1 MDNRIP
7 RRFGRV
13 LSIALAVA
21 TGLTPL
27 ASITIGTA
35 TTAATTVSHPPAAK
49 PAAAAAMPTS
59 PAQSSVE
66 TYILA
71 RLNADRAALGLV
83 PFRVDPRL
91 RTIARARTSTMA
103 SLNDLSHTVG
113 GDLGRQLTAAG
124 VTWLGWG
131 EDIGWTTYPWG
142 NAAGDSLYTMWKASP
157 DHWRLMTSS
166 TYNYVGIGIGYRP
179 ANNGTFSSIVF
190 TEQKDHTPPTAA
202 MSSLTRSGTSI
213 SFSWRGAEVLLQ
225 TRTAGFKYFDVEY
238 HRDDHGW
245 RIIKHGTLTT
255 HLRLTGR
262 AHGHRFYV
270 RVRAVD
276 KAGNISAWSPSLH
289 ILVP

>member
-7 RRFGRV
+7 KRFGRL
-13 LSIALAVA
+13 LSMALAVA

-27 ASITIGTA
+27 ASLSLGTA
-35 TTAATTVSHPPAAK
+35 EASAATFAQVSAK
-49 PAAAAAMPTS
+49 PAADSAAMPTS
-59 PAQSSVE
+59 PAQGTVE
-66 TYILA
+66 SYILA
-71 RLNADRAALGLV
+71 RMNADRVALGLA
-83 PFRVDPRL
+83 PLRVDPRL
-91 RTIARARTSTMA
+91 RDIARQRTSTMA
-103 SLNDLSHTVG
+103 TLNDLSHTVAG
-113 GDLGRQLTAAG
+113 NLGDELTAAG

-157 DHWRLMTSS
+157 DHWTLMTSA

-179 ANNGTFSSIVF
+179 ANGGTFSSIVF
-190 TEQKDHTPPTAA
+190 TEQKDHTAPTVA
-202 MSSLTRSGTSI
+202 MTSLARSGTTI
-213 SFSWRGAEVLLQ
+213 SFSWSGADVALQ
-225 TRTAGFKYFDVEY
+225 TRTAGLGYFDVEY
-238 HRDDHGW
+238 HRDDRGW
-245 RIIKHGTLTT
+245 QMLRHGTLGT

-276 KAGNISAWSPSLH
+276 KAGNASAWSPAVH

>member
-27 ASITIGTA
+27 ASISFG
-35 TTAATTVSHPPAAK
+35 TAATAAATVSHPGSVR
-49 PAAAAAMPTS
+49 AAADSAMPTS
-59 PAQSSVE
+59 PAQSTVE
-66 TYILA
+66 SYILA
-71 RLNADRAALGLV
+71 RMNADRVALGLL
-83 PFRVDPRL
+83 PLRVDPRL

-103 SLNDLSHTVG
+103 TLNDLSHTVG

-124 VTWLGWG
+124 VSWLGWG

-157 DHWRLMTSS
+157 DHWTLMTSS

-179 ANNGTFSSIVF
+179 ANSGTFSSIVF
-190 TEQKDHTPPTAA
+190 TEQKDHTAPTAA
-202 MSSLTRSGTSI
+202 MRSLTRSGTTI
-213 SFSWRGAEVLLQ
+213 YLSWTGADAVLQ
-225 TRTAGFKYFDVEY
+225 THTAGLKSFDIEY
-238 HRDDHGW
+238 HRDDRGW
-245 RIIKHGTLTT
+245 RIIKHGTLST
-255 HLRLTGR
+255 HLHLSGR
-262 AHGHRFYV
+262 VHGHRFYV

-276 KAGNISAWSPSLH
+276 KAGNVSAWSSTVH